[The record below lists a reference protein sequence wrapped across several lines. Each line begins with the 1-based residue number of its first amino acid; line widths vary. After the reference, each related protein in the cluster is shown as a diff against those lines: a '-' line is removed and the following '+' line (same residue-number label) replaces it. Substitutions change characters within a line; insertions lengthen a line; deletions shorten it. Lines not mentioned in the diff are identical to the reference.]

1 MAMEI
6 KLPIL
11 GENVDS
17 ATVVRVLVKAG
28 DKISKDQAIMELE
41 TEKATMDLPS
51 SAEGTVKEITVKQG
65 DTIKVGQTVLTLEEG
80 EAKSEAKAPPPPDK
94 KPEEK
99 PEVKAEEKPEKKA
112 EEKPAE
118 KPAAE
123 KPEKKPEE
131 KKPEAK
137 SEKKP
142 EEKPEEKPEQE
153 PEEKPEPAEQPEPPR
168 EDVAAAAPSL
178 RRMARELGI
187 DIHAVKGTG
196 GDGRITEDDVRNHAR
211 SIILNASGEDISS
224 APSPLPD
231 FSRWG
236 DTERRP
242 MSAIRRKT
250 AEHVQDAWSSIPHVT
265 QFGSAD
271 ITELEKTREAFAKKA
286 GGAGGKLTITAITLK
301 FAAAALK
308 VFPQFNASIDAGL
321 EEVILKKYCNIGIA
335 VDTEH
340 GLLVPV
346 IRDVDKK
353 NILSLSAELTEIAE
367 KARTR
372 KLAVDDMQGGVFTI
386 TNLGSIGGSHFTPI
400 VNAPEVAILGISR
413 ATMQPVFIDGE
424 FKPRLM
430 LPLSLSYD
438 HRAVDGADGARFLR
452 WIVEALENPIKL
464 ALEG

>member
-1 MAMEI
+1 MATEI
-6 KLPIL
+6 KLPVL
-11 GENVDS
+11 GENVES
-17 ATVVRVLVKAG
+17 ATVVRIMVKAG

-51 SAEGTVKEITVKQG
+51 SAAGTVKDIAVKEG
-65 DTIKVGQTVLTLEEG
+65 DTIKIGQTVLTLEDAG
-80 EAKSEAKAPPPPDK
+80 EKTEPKPAPPPEKAPQK
-94 KPEEK
+94 KT
-99 PEVKAEEKPEKKA
+99 

-118 KPAAE
+118 KPE
-123 KPEKKPEE
+123 LKPEGK
-131 KKPEAK
+131 K
-137 SEKKP
+137 SEK
-142 EEKPEEKPEQE
+142 E
-153 PEEKPEPAEQPEPPR
+153 PEEKPQAEEQEQPAPPR
-168 EDVAAAAPSL
+168 EDAAAATPKL

-196 GDGRITEDDVRNHAR
+196 DDGRITEDDVRNHAR
-211 SIILNASGEDISS
+211 SIILNASGSDVS
-224 APSPLPD
+224 AGPSPLPD
-231 FSRWG
+231 FSHWG

-250 AEHVQDAWSSIPHVT
+250 AEHVQEAWSSIPHVT
-265 QFGSAD
+265 QFDSAD
-271 ITELEKTREAFAKKA
+271 ITDLEKTRAAFAKKA
-286 GGAGGKLTITAITLK
+286 EAAGGKLTIVAIALK
-301 FAAAALK
+301 VVAAALK
-308 VFPQFNASIDAGL
+308 AFPQFNASIDAGL
-321 EEVILKKYCNIGIA
+321 QDIILKKYFNIGIA

-346 IRDVDKK
+346 IREVDKK
-353 NILSLSAELTEIAE
+353 NILSLSVELTQVAE

-386 TNLGSIGGSHFTPI
+386 TNLGGIGGWHFTPI

-413 ATMQPVFIDGE
+413 ATLQPVFIDGE

-452 WIVEALENPIKL
+452 WVVEALQNPILL

>member
-6 KLPIL
+6 KLPVL

-51 SAEGTVKEITVKQG
+51 SAAGTVKEIAVKQG
-65 DTIKVGQTVLTLEEG
+65 DTVKVGQTVLTLDEG
-80 EAKSEAKAPPPPDK
+80 EEKTEAKAAPPPD
-94 KPEEK
+94 
-99 PEVKAEEKPEKKA
+99 KKA

-118 KPAAE
+118 KTEKKPAEE
-123 KPEKKPEE
+123 KPTEKKPEE
-131 KKPEAK
+131 KFE
-137 SEKKP
+137 EK
-142 EEKPEEKPEQE
+142 KPEEKPEQE
-153 PEEKPEPAEQPEPPR
+153 PEEKPAPAEQPEPH
-168 EDVAAAAPSL
+168 EDEAAAAPSL

-211 SIILNASGEDISS
+211 SIILNASGKDVSS

-236 DTERRP
+236 DTERRA

-265 QFGSAD
+265 QFDFAD
-271 ITELEKTREAFAKKA
+271 ITELEKTRESFAKKA
-286 GGAGGKLTITAITLK
+286 EDAGGKLTITAITLK

-308 VFPQFNASIDAGL
+308 VFPQFNASIDPGL
-321 EEVILKKYCNIGIA
+321 EEVILKKYCNIGVA

-353 NILSLSAELTEIAE
+353 NILRLSAELAEVAE
-367 KARTR
+367 KARNK

-452 WIVEALENPIKL
+452 WIVEALQNPIKL